1 MRQNDFLIGISKRF
15 ESVFESSTHQ
25 NFQPAQGADM
35 RRLAWLVFPSGLL
48 LVTGL
53 VAFEG
58 PMRAAHLLLLALLSI
73 CVAATV
79 GGIGYTLLASALIPR
94 FFARPTSE
102 PSSYPPVTIV
112 KPLHG
117 DEWNLLSNLSSFC
130 QQDYAG
136 EVQYLFGVHD
146 AADPALKTVDD
157 LRTLYPLAHITVVTD
172 ARLYGPNRKI
182 SNIVNML
189 PQAAH
194 DVMIFAD
201 SDVSVS
207 PDYLR
212 TIVGE
217 LQKPGVGLVTCIYRG
232 KSAPGFWPRLAV
244 NAINYQ
250 FVPGVVTGLTLGL
263 AKPCMGPTIAM
274 RRATLEKI
282 GGFEQFAHHLAEDHA
297 IGQAVRMAGENVAI
311 PPFSISHA
319 CVETSATRL
328 ISHELR
334 WSRTIRSIDP
344 AGHLGSALMHP
355 FAFAML
361 DVVLSGAATWSWP
374 LAAIALLARLWL
386 KLRAD
391 HALCRAHRGLW
402 LLPIWDITLFLVFL
416 ASYSS
421 TRVTWRGFTY
431 RVDGNGMLRPVH
443 DE

>member
-1 MRQNDFLIGISKRF
+1 MIG
-15 ESVFESSTHQ
+15 
-25 NFQPAQGADM
+25 
-35 RRLAWLVFPSGLL
+35 LA
-48 LVTGL
+48 
-53 VAFEG
+53 AFEG
-58 PMRAAHLLLLALLSI
+58 TMRAAHLLLVALLGISAS
-73 CVAATV
+73 AAV
-79 GGIGYTLLASALIPR
+79 GGIIYTLLASVLMSR
-94 FFARPTSE
+94 FFARPTSV
-102 PSSYPPVTIV
+102 PSSYPPVTVV

-117 DEWNLLSNLSSFC
+117 NEWNLLDNLSSFF
-130 QQDYAG
+130 QQDYPG
-136 EVQYLFGVHD
+136 DVQYLFGVHD
-146 AADPALKTVDD
+146 AADPALEAVEM
-157 LRTLYPLAHITVVTD
+157 LRTLYPEAYITVVAD

-182 SNIVNML
+182 ANIVNML
-189 PQAAH
+189 TQAAH

-207 PDYLR
+207 PEYLR
-212 TIVGE
+212 SVVGE
-217 LQKPGVGLVTCIYRG
+217 LQKPGVGLVSCIYRG

-274 RRATLEKI
+274 RRATVDKI

-297 IGQAVRMAGENVAI
+297 IGQAVRKAGERVVI
-311 PPFSISHA
+311 PPFFISHA
-319 CVETSATRL
+319 CAETSAASL

-355 FAFAML
+355 FAFATL
-361 DVVLSGAATWSWP
+361 TIVLSGAASWSWS

-391 HALCRAHRGLW
+391 RALCHPHRELW
-402 LLPIWDITLFLVFL
+402 LLPIWDIALFLIFL

-421 TRVTWRGFTY
+421 TLVTWRGFTFH
-431 RVDGNGMLRPVH
+431 VDRNGMLHSKR
-443 DE
+443 

>member
-1 MRQNDFLIGISKRF
+1 MKR
-15 ESVFESSTHQ
+15 
-25 NFQPAQGADM
+25 
-35 RRLAWLVFPSGLL
+35 LKWIILPSGLL

-58 PMRAAHLLLLALLSI
+58 PMRVVHLLLLALLGI
-73 CVAATV
+73 CVSAAV
-79 GGIGYTLLASALIPR
+79 GGISYTLVASALISR
-94 FFARPTSE
+94 FFARPTSDA
-102 PSSYPPVTIV
+102 SSYPPVSVI

-130 QQDYAG
+130 QQDYPG

-146 AADPALKTVDD
+146 AADPALKTVDE
-157 LRTLYPLAHITVVTD
+157 LRTLYPEAHITVVAD
-172 ARLYGPNRKI
+172 GRLYGPNRKI

-201 SDVSVS
+201 SDVSVN

-212 TIVGE
+212 SIVGE

-232 KSAPGFWPRLAV
+232 ESAPGFWPRLAV

-274 RRATLEKI
+274 RRATVDKI

-297 IGQAVRMAGENVAI
+297 IGQAVRMAGERVVI

-319 CVETSATRL
+319 CVETNVTSL

-361 DVVLSGAATWSWP
+361 AIVLSGAASWSCS

-391 HALCRAHRGLW
+391 KALRHAHRGLW
-402 LLPIWDITLFLVFL
+402 LLPIWDIALFLVFL

-421 TRVTWRGFTY
+421 TRVTWRGFTFH
-431 RVDGNGMLRPVH
+431 VDRNGMLRSTERVSEPG
-443 DE
+443 

>member
-1 MRQNDFLIGISKRF
+1 
-15 ESVFESSTHQ
+15 
-25 NFQPAQGADM
+25 M

-102 PSSYPPVTIV
+102 PSSYPPVTVV

-130 QQDYAG
+130 QQDYPG

-157 LRTLYPLAHITVVTD
+157 LRTLCPLAHITVVTD

-250 FVPGVVTGLTLGL
+250 FFPGVVTGLTLGL

-297 IGQAVRMAGENVAI
+297 IGQAVRMAGESVAI

-361 DVVLSGAATWSWP
+361 AVVLSGATTWSWP
-374 LAAIALLARLWL
+374 LAAVALLARLWL

-391 HALCRAHRGLW
+391 QALCHAHRGLW

-416 ASYSS
+416 GSYSS
-421 TRVTWRGFTY
+421 TRVTWRGFTF